1 MYTLEE
7 IHNFKGKY
15 PKQLW
20 YLFFSEMWERFS
32 FYGMRGMLAVFMVSQ
47 LMMDEKTANLQYGA
61 TQAFVYAFTFIG
73 GLFADK
79 ILGYRKSLFWG
90 GLLMIAGSIIL
101 AIDPKQFFFF
111 GISFTIIGTGFF
123 KPNISTMVGKL
134 YRDGD
139 NRRDAGF
146 SFFYMGVNLGALL
159 GGYICI
165 AVANGTLWES
175 FIPENLRWNIAFGF
189 AAVVM
194 IISLLTFTQT
204 QKTLGA
210 IGLSPLAHL
219 EKSKRRN
226 LEIATY
232 IGSLVIIPVIMT
244 MVAKT
249 EYTDYF
255 MFIIGPLALLYLFFE
270 MRNFSLVENKKLIA
284 ALVFIVFSIFF
295 WAFFEQS
302 GGSLSLFAAN
312 NLDNTVLGIKLDPNG
327 VNNSSNSFFVIA
339 FAALVGMVWLW
350 MNKRKIEPNT
360 VVKFGLAFLFLA
372 GGFYVFYYTKFF
384 SNAEG
389 ITSLD
394 LFTIGW
400 LVITFG
406 ELCLSPIGM
415 SAMTKLSPQKTQ
427 AVIMGM
433 WFLASAYGQYF
444 AGILGANIAEASE
457 NASNFDKLIVYAD
470 GYKDLAVYA
479 LIFGLVLIAISPFVK
494 KLMQDV
500 K

>member
-7 IHNFKGKY
+7 IHSFKGKY

-90 GLLMIAGSIIL
+90 GLLMIVGSIIL

-134 YRDGD
+134 YRDDD

-175 FIPENLRWNIAFGF
+175 FIPQDLRWNFAFGF

-194 IISLLTFTQT
+194 VISLLTFTQT
-204 QKTLGA
+204 QKTLGV

-219 EKSKRRN
+219 DKSKRRK

-232 IGSLVIIPVIMT
+232 LGSLIIIPVIMT

-255 MFIIGPLALLYLFFE
+255 MFTIGPLALLYLFYE
-270 MRNFSLVENKKLIA
+270 MRNFSLVQNKKLMA
-284 ALVFIVFSIFF
+284 ALVFIIFSIFF

-312 NLDNTVLGIKLDPNG
+312 NLDNTVLGVKLDPNG
-327 VNNSSNSFFVIA
+327 VNNSANSFFVIA
-339 FAALVGMVWLW
+339 FAALIGLVWLW
-350 MNKRKIEPNT
+350 MSKRKIEPNT

-384 SNAEG
+384 SNVDG

-415 SAMTKLSPQKTQ
+415 SAMTKLSPEKTQ

-457 NASNFDKLIVYAD
+457 NASNFDKLIVYAN
-470 GYKDLAVYA
+470 GYKDLALYA
-479 LIFGLVLIAISPFVK
+479 LIFGVVLIAISPFVK

>member
-1 MYTLEE
+1 MYSLEE

-90 GLLMIAGSIIL
+90 GLLMIVGSIIL

-175 FIPENLRWNIAFGF
+175 FIPQHLRWNIAFGF

-204 QKTLGA
+204 QKTLGE

-219 EKSKRRN
+219 DKSKRRT
-226 LEIATY
+226 LEIVTY
-232 IGSLVIIPVIMT
+232 IGSLIIVPIIMT

-255 MFIIGPLALLYLFFE
+255 MFIIGPLALFYLFFE

-312 NLDNTVLGIKLDPNG
+312 NLDNTVLGVKLDPNG

-350 MNKRKIEPNT
+350 MNKKKIEPNT

-384 SNAEG
+384 SNPEG

-394 LFTIGW
+394 LFTLGW

-457 NASNFDKLIVYAD
+457 NASNFDKLIVYAN
-470 GYKDLAVYA
+470 GYKDLAIYA
-479 LIFGLVLIAISPFVK
+479 LIFGVVLIAISPFVK